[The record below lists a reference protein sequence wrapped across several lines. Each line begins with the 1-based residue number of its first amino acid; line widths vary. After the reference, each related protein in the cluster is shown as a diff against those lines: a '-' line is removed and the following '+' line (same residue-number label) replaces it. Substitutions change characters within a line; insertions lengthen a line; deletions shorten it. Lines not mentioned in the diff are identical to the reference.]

1 MKPKPFSLIAVAA
14 LGYFVDIF
22 DLALF
27 GIVRVQ
33 SLRDIG
39 VSENQLLEVGVRLLN
54 SQMIGLLMGGV
65 FWGILGD
72 KLGRIKVLFGSI
84 LLYSIANLANAA
96 VTTPDQYAILRWI
109 AGVGLAGELG
119 AAITLVAET
128 LPTEKRGYGTA
139 IVAGVGL
146 FGAVVAGLV
155 AEIVSWRTTYI
166 IGGVLGL
173 CLLVLRFRVTESS
186 LFSQMAS
193 GKTAHQGNI
202 FFLFYPMK
210 RFLKYASCIL
220 IAIPIWF
227 CAGILM
233 TFAPEIGEVLQ
244 ASAPLSAG
252 KAILFSYI
260 GVSIGDV
267 LSGLLSQI
275 LKSRKKVIAGA
286 LMLEGI
292 LIAIL
297 LTRSGITPLTFY
309 SIAFFIGLA
318 TGYWAVFVTVTSEQF
333 GTNIRSTATTSAPNV
348 VRASVVPMTLALTWL
363 KPSLGLLTGISLI
376 GFVVFSL
383 AAISL
388 FFLEET
394 FSKSLA
400 FLEE

>member
-1 MKPKPFSLIAVAA
+1 MKPKSFSLIAVAA

-39 VSENQLLEVGVRLLN
+39 VLENQLLEVGVRLLN

-84 LLYSIANLANAA
+84 LLYSLANLANAA

-109 AGVGLAGELG
+109 AGVGLPGELG

-166 IGGVLGL
+166 IGGALGL

-186 LFSQMAS
+186 LYSQMAS
-193 GKTAHQGNI
+193 GKTAHQGNV
-202 FFLFYPMK
+202 FLLFYPMK
-210 RFLKYASCIL
+210 RFLKYASCVL

-267 LSGLLSQI
+267 LSGLLSQV

-286 LMLEGI
+286 LLLEGI

-297 LTRSGITPLTFY
+297 LTRSGITPLIFY
-309 SIAFFIGLA
+309 SIAFLIGLA

-348 VRASVVPMTLALTWL
+348 VRASVVPMTLALTWI
-363 KPSLGLLTGISLI
+363 KPSLGLLTGITVI

>member
-166 IGGVLGL
+166 IGGALGL

-186 LFSQMAS
+186 LYSQMAS
-193 GKTAHQGNI
+193 GKTAHQGNV
-202 FFLFYPMK
+202 FLLFYPMK
-210 RFLKYASCIL
+210 RFLKYASCVL

-244 ASAPLSAG
+244 AS
-252 KAILFSYI
+252 
-260 GVSIGDV
+260 
-267 LSGLLSQI
+267 
-275 LKSRKKVIAGA
+275 
-286 LMLEGI
+286 
-292 LIAIL
+292 
-297 LTRSGITPLTFY
+297 
-309 SIAFFIGLA
+309 
-318 TGYWAVFVTVTSEQF
+318 
-333 GTNIRSTATTSAPNV
+333 
-348 VRASVVPMTLALTWL
+348 
-363 KPSLGLLTGISLI
+363 
-376 GFVVFSL
+376 
-383 AAISL
+383 
-388 FFLEET
+388 
-394 FSKSLA
+394 
-400 FLEE
+400 

>member
-1 MKPKPFSLIAVAA
+1 MKPNTFSLIAVAA

-39 VSENQLLEVGVRLLN
+39 VPENQLLEVGVRLLN

-84 LLYSIANLANAA
+84 LLYSLANIANAA

-109 AGVGLAGELG
+109 AGIGLAGELG

-173 CLLVLRFRVTESS
+173 CLLILRFKVTESS
-186 LFSQMAS
+186 LYSQMAQ
-193 GKTAHQGNI
+193 GKAAHQGNV
-202 FFLFYPMK
+202 FLLFYPAR
-210 RFLKYASCIL
+210 RFLKYVSCIL

-244 ASAPLSAG
+244 ASTPLSAG

-267 LSGLLSQI
+267 LSGLLSQFF
-275 LKSRKKVIAGA
+275 KSRKKVIAGA
-286 LMLEGI
+286 LMLEGF
-292 LIAIL
+292 LIAML
-297 LTRSGITPLTFY
+297 LTRRGITPFTFY
-309 SIAFFIGLA
+309 TIAFFIGLA

-363 KPSLGLLTGISLI
+363 KPSLGLLTGISVI
-376 GFVVFSL
+376 GFIVFSL
-383 AAISL
+383 AIISL

>member
-1 MKPKPFSLIAVAA
+1 MKPNTFSLIAVAA

-39 VSENQLLEVGVRLLN
+39 VPENQLLEVGVRLLN

-84 LLYSIANLANAA
+84 LLYSLANLANAA

-109 AGVGLAGELG
+109 AGIGLAGELG

-155 AEIVSWRTTYI
+155 AEVVSWRTTYI
-166 IGGVLGL
+166 IGGALGL

-186 LFSQMAS
+186 LYSQMAQ
-193 GKTAHQGNI
+193 GKPAQQGNI
-202 FFLFYPMK
+202 LLLFYPMR
-210 RFLKYASCIL
+210 RFLKYASCVL
-220 IAIPIWF
+220 IAVPIWF

-267 LSGLLSQI
+267 LSGLLSQV

-286 LMLEGI
+286 LFLEGV
-292 LIAIL
+292 LIALL
-297 LTRSGITPLTFY
+297 LTQIGITPLTFY
-309 SIAFFIGLA
+309 TIAFFIGLA
-318 TGYWAVFVTVTSEQF
+318 TGYWAVFVTVTSEHF

-348 VRASVVPMTLALTWL
+348 VRASVVPMTLALTWI
-363 KPSLGLLTGISLI
+363 KPSLGLLTSISII

-383 AAISL
+383 AVISL

>member
-1 MKPKPFSLIAVAA
+1 MKPNTFSLIAVAA

-39 VSENQLLEVGVRLLN
+39 VPENQLLEVGVRLLN
-54 SQMIGLLMGGV
+54 SQMIGLLLGGI
-65 FWGILGD
+65 FWGVLGD

-84 LLYSIANLANAA
+84 LLYSLANLANAA
-96 VTTPDQYAILRWI
+96 VTTPDQYAVLRWI
-109 AGVGLAGELG
+109 AGIGLAGELG

-155 AEIVSWRTTYI
+155 AEVVSWRTTYI
-166 IGGVLGL
+166 IGGTLGL

-186 LFSQMAS
+186 LFSQMTQGNA
-193 GKTAHQGNI
+193 AHRGNI
-202 FFLFYPMK
+202 FLLFYPIK
-210 RFLKYASCIL
+210 RFLKYTSCIL

-233 TFAPEIGEVLQ
+233 TFAPEIGEALQ
-244 ASAPLSAG
+244 AASPLSAG

-267 LSGLLSQI
+267 LSGLLSQA

-286 LMLEGI
+286 LFLEGS
-292 LIAIL
+292 LIAML
-297 LTRSGITPLTFY
+297 LTQNGITPFTFY
-309 SIAFFIGLA
+309 TLAFFIGLA
-318 TGYWAVFVTVTSEQF
+318 TGYWAVFVTVTSEHF

-348 VRASVVPMTLALTWL
+348 VRASVVPMTLVLTGI
-363 KPSLGLLTGISLI
+363 KPSLGLLSSISVI

-383 AAISL
+383 AAVSL

>member
-1 MKPKPFSLIAVAA
+1 MKPKSFSLIAVAA

-54 SQMIGLLMGGV
+54 AQMIGLLIGGI
-65 FWGILGD
+65 FWGVLGD

-84 LLYSIANLANAA
+84 LLYSLANLANAG
-96 VTTPDQYAILRWI
+96 VSTPTQYAFLRLI
-109 AGVGLAGELG
+109 AGIGLAGELG
-119 AAITLVAET
+119 AAITLVSET

-155 AEIVSWRTTYI
+155 AEVVSWRTTYI

-173 CLLVLRFRVTESS
+173 CLLVLRFRVSESS
-186 LFSQMAS
+186 LFSQMAQV
-193 GKTAHQGNI
+193 KTAQQGNV
-202 FFLFYPMK
+202 FLLFYPAR

-267 LSGLLSQI
+267 LSGILSQF

-286 LMLEGI
+286 LMLEGF
-292 LIAIL
+292 LIAML

-309 SIAFFIGLA
+309 TIAFFIGLA

-363 KPSLGLLTGISLI
+363 KPSLGLLTGISVIGLI
-376 GFVVFSL
+376 VFSL